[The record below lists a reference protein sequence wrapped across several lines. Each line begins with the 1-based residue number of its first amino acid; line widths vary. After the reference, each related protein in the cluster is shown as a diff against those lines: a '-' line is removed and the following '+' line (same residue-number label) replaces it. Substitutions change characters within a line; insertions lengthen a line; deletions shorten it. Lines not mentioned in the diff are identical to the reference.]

1 MNNVVLYNKL
11 LVHFCQKGTTIMGNY
26 KKWSDAELGFVRDNI
41 EVLSDS
47 ELANK
52 LKDMTGEN
60 ITTGMVRRQRRKL
73 GIAKARGRRKKIKDT
88 APQLHS
94 ET

>member
-1 MNNVVLYNKL
+1 
-11 LVHFCQKGTTIMGNY
+11 MGNY

-41 EVLSDS
+41 GVLSDS

-60 ITTGMVRRQRRKL
+60 ITMGMVRRQRRKL
-73 GIAKARGRRKKIKDT
+73 GIVKTRGRRKKIS
-88 APQLHS
+88 LL
-94 ET
+94 

>member
-1 MNNVVLYNKL
+1 ML
-11 LVHFCQKGTTIMGNY
+11 LVHFCQKGNTNMGNY

-41 EVLSDS
+41 SLLSDE

-52 LKDMTGEN
+52 LSVMTNEN

-73 GIAKARGRRKKIKDT
+73 GIVKARGRRKKVRDVKEL
-88 APQLHS
+88 QS